1 MPRVLS
7 VLSQLVIFGLSLWV
21 IITLGG
27 YVAPRLS
34 YPFDIE
40 WMEGGM
46 LVHAL
51 RVEQGL
57 PLYPAPSAEFIP
69 YIYPPLYPFLI
80 SLVGEPSYVVGR
92 GLSIL
97 GAILAAAA
105 AATAARREGAP
116 WGIAVGAGAAFL
128 TTWEESGTFMDL
140 VRADAVAVG
149 LAAWALT
156 LARFARPAAVVASG
170 LLLALAFL
178 AKHNLALFGVPIAL
192 WLWWSV
198 GWRRAALFTAAS
210 AGPALLATGLIQL
223 ATDGMFL
230 TYLLGVP
237 AAHPLVAERALPT
250 ITKELPTSLPLF
262 AAASVAWLGVNL
274 RRRDEG
280 APLWL
285 GALAVA
291 AGACMLMRAHHGGF
305 INVLMPGHWALA
317 AAGGAALGAFCRAFE
332 GRAWSLPLVALL
344 LGAQLTRT
352 GWEEAEDYVPTEAD
366 RDAGEQL
373 LTQLR
378 AVEGE
383 IFAPQFPWYP
393 HLVGKQP
400 SLPLISLWDIQHKR
414 GPLYQNPSVVE
425 EAMARQA
432 WAALL
437 VSQKD
442 IKYGQREHYKE
453 GARVR
458 LPARAFNTRT
468 GWRVRPAALWVPKT
482 PADRAAEEA
491 RSKAAPSKRSP
502 SEATPSSAGEAR
514 DDDPT
519 LTPDP

>member
-1 MPRVLS
+1 MPRALS
-7 VLSQLVIFGLSLWV
+7 LLSQLLVLSLSVWV
-21 IITLGG
+21 LVTLGG
-27 YVAPRLS
+27 YVAPRLT

-51 RVEQGL
+51 RIERGL

-80 SLVGEPSYVVGR
+80 SLLGEPSYLIGR
-92 GLSIL
+92 GLSIV
-97 GAILAAAA
+97 GALLAAAA
-105 AATAARREGAP
+105 AVTAARREGAP
-116 WGIAVGAGAAFL
+116 WGIAVGVGAAFL

-149 LAAWALT
+149 LAAWAIT
-156 LARFARPAAVVASG
+156 LARMTRPAAVVASG
-170 LLLALAFL
+170 VLLALAFL
-178 AKHNLALFGVPIAL
+178 AKHNLALFGLPIAL
-192 WLWWSV
+192 WLWWAV

-210 AGPALLATGLIQL
+210 AGPALLATGLLQL

-250 ITKELPTSLPLF
+250 ITKELPSSAPLLAG
-262 AAASVAWLGVNL
+262 AAVAWLGVTL
-274 RRRDEG
+274 RRRGEG

-285 GALAVA
+285 GVLAVA

-305 INVLMPGHWALA
+305 INVLMPGHWAVV
-317 AAGGAALGAFCRAFE
+317 AAGGAALGALCRAFE
-332 GRAWSLPLVALL
+332 GRAWTVPLVGLL
-344 LGAQLTRT
+344 LSAQLTRT

-366 RDAGEQL
+366 RAAGEEL
-373 LTQLR
+373 LNQLR
-378 AVEGE
+378 GVEGE

-425 EAMARQA
+425 EAMAQHA

-458 LPARAFNTRT
+458 LPARAFTTRT

-482 PADRAAEEA
+482 DADRAEEA
-491 RSKAAPSKRSP
+491 KKLVAPPKGPR
-502 SEATPSSAGEAR
+502 PSSVGEAR

>member
-1 MPRVLS
+1 MPRALN
-7 VLSQLVIFGLSLWV
+7 VLSQLLVLSLSVWV
-21 IITLGG
+21 IVTLGG
-27 YVAPRLS
+27 YVAPRLT

-51 RVEQGL
+51 RIEQGQ
-57 PLYPAPSAEFIP
+57 PLYPPPSAEFIP

-92 GLSIL
+92 GLSIVGTL
-97 GAILAAAA
+97 LAAAA
-105 AATAARREGAP
+105 AITAARREGAP
-116 WGIAVGAGAAFL
+116 WGVAVGVGAAFL

-149 LAAWALT
+149 LAAWAIT
-156 LARFARPAAVVASG
+156 LARLASPAAVVSSG

-178 AKHNLALFGVPIAL
+178 AKHNLALFGLPIAL

-210 AGPALLATGLIQL
+210 AGPALLATGLLQL

-237 AAHPLVAERALPT
+237 ATHPLVGERALPT
-250 ITKELPTSLPLF
+250 ITKELPSSLPLL
-262 AAASVAWLGVNL
+262 AGASVAWLAVTL
-274 RRRDEG
+274 RRRGEG

-285 GALAVA
+285 GVLAVA

-305 INVLMPGHWALA
+305 INVLMPGHWAVA
-317 AAGGAALGAFCRAFE
+317 AAGGAAIGAFCRAFE
-332 GRAWSLPLVALL
+332 GRIWAVPLVGVLL
-344 LGAQLTRT
+344 SAQLTRT
-352 GWEEAEDYVPTEAD
+352 GWEKAEDYVPTEAD
-366 RDAGEQL
+366 RAAGEQL

-393 HLVGKQP
+393 HLVGKKP

-425 EAMARQA
+425 EAMAKQV

-453 GARVR
+453 GARIR
-458 LPARAFNTRT
+458 LPGRAFNTRT

-482 PADRAAEEA
+482 AADRAAESA
-491 RSKAAPSKRSP
+491 KALAAPKGARPTSVGEP
-502 SEATPSSAGEAR
+502 S